1 MRGSFGILGN
11 DNVGDFKHR
20 KLFALRNNF
29 VAFGSTPQA
38 ENTLYNK
45 NLYPMPDLTWEK
57 CRTYNVGFELNA
69 WEGKLGIEFDVFYK
83 YTYDIL
89 REIGGAYP
97 ASLGGHY
104 PTIENSG
111 AFDNRG
117 FELTLKHM
125 NRIGQVNYNLNANM
139 SFARNRILRITQP
152 DNTTEWKNRL
162 GRSVDI
168 LWGFKSNGL
177 YQTEEELAMA
187 PKTAYKD
194 AQLGDIRYI
203 DINGDGWLN
212 EDDRV
217 EVGRSTTPEM
227 MFAFSGDMNWKGL
240 DFSFQFQGAALCD
253 KFLSH
258 RWGNDVEDN
267 TPLTRPWYGGWDN
280 APLFLVE
287 GSWRPDN
294 PNADY
299 PRLST
304 SPISNN
310 CLASDYWKKNGAY
323 LRLKNVTLGYT
334 LPKKWTKKALIE
346 NLRFYVSG
354 SNLLT
359 FTEFK
364 YLDPESPN
372 VINGYYPQQRTFVF
386 GVDVTF

>member
-1 MRGSFGILGN
+1 
-11 DNVGDFKHR
+11 
-20 KLFALRNNF
+20 
-29 VAFGSTPQA
+29 
-38 ENTLYNK
+38 
-45 NLYPMPDLTWEK
+45 
-57 CRTYNVGFELNA
+57 LNA
-69 WEGKLGIEFDVFYK
+69 WEGKLGVEFDVFYK

-89 REIGGAYP
+89 REISGAYP

-227 MFAFSGDMNWKGL
+227 MFAFSGDMSWKGI

-334 LPKKWTKKALIE
+334 LPKKWTKKALVE

-354 SNLLT
+354 NNLLT
-359 FTEFK
+359 FTEFE

-386 GVDVTF
+386 GMDVTF